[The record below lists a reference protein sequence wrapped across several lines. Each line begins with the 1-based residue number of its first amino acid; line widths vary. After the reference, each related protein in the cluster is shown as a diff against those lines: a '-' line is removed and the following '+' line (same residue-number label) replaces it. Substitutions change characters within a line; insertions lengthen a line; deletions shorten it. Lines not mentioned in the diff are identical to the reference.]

1 MSNNSNENISVYL
14 EHLRSAGFT
23 FHQGSQQ
30 ITHQLTDLNSRT
42 SQAIEEMACSLRN
55 TPWVLEELRSRWSK
69 ALGGLSDSLGKM
81 GNMLYAAADTY
92 ENTDE
97 QVGPK

>member
-1 MSNNSNENISVYL
+1 MSNDSNENISVYL

-30 ITHQLTDLNSRT
+30 IAYQLTQLDSRT
-42 SQAIEEMACSLRN
+42 SQVIEEMACSLSYA
-55 TPWVLEELRSRWSK
+55 PWALEALRSRWSK
-69 ALGGLSDSLGKM
+69 ALGSLSDSLGEM
-81 GNMLYAAADTY
+81 GNALYSAADSY